1 LEGIITT
8 STHIVYKTKNDKLR
22 TRCYSMTTP
31 VEEIVRDTGGITHEM
46 LKVTL
51 RSGEVFAVDITGAQ
65 YGYHEPV
72 TPWTKYQNDRILFQ
86 YLESGQP
93 APRPYRLLQVNDYSL
108 QKLIFFQ
115 KKMNGD
121 KTAEEAIP
129 FFFAGILKAMS
140 FYILDWQGN
149 EKLSLRDMWKLPE
162 KTLCVKLN
170 DLMDFV
176 EWRFHSIVQHPW
188 STVNGKRLA
197 AEHKHPWVHGK
208 K

>member
-1 LEGIITT
+1 
-8 STHIVYKTKNDKLR
+8 
-22 TRCYSMTTP
+22 MTTL

-108 QKLIFFQ
+108 QKLIYFQ

-129 FFFAGILKAMS
+129 FFFARILKVMS

-149 EKLSLRDMWKLPE
+149 EKLSLKDMWKLPE
-162 KTLCVKLN
+162 KTLRVKLD

-176 EWRFHSIVQHPW
+176 EWRFHGIVQHPW

-197 AEHKHPWVHGK
+197 VEHKHLWVHGK